1 MVKRSVVWTTLAL
14 VVTAAAAALP
24 AQAPPKPD
32 SPEVVRLLET
42 AKADAGAGWSE
53 AYDFICAPNPR
64 SRTTRCM
71 TASWASW
78 NG

>member
-42 AKADAGAGWSE
+42 AKADAVPGGA
-53 AYDFICAPNPR
+53 R
-64 SRTTRCM
+64 RTTSSARP
-71 TASWASW
+71 TRDPEPPDV
-78 NG
+78 